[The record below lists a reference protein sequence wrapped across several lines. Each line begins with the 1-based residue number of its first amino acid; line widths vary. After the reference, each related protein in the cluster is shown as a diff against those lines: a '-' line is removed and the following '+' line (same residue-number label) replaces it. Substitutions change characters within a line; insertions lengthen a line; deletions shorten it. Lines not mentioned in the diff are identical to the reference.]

1 MLENL
6 NPFKGGSGAEKEVPA
21 TSSSAEKTG
30 KESSLDISV
39 PMFHYYKKEI
49 ADFISKGMTED
60 EIKLKE
66 KEVIN
71 KLARARSGGNEKLN

>member
-6 NPFKGGSGAEKEVPA
+6 NPFKRGSGAEKEVPP
-21 TSSSAEKTG
+21 SSVEQVEQK
-30 KESSLDISV
+30 SSLDISV

-49 ADFISKGMTED
+49 AALISKGMTED

-71 KLARARSGGNEKLN
+71 KLARARSGGNDKLN